1 MTSLGISPT
10 VPSLLIPPN
19 PSFSS
24 PESAPRGGILL
35 NARRESDASA
45 KLPSSPAFHATTVG
59 TSSPGPRRASEPPD
73 SPRTPISPIEPV
85 SPQVG
90 AQSHVPLAS
99 PSGQPR
105 IRFAPLPDP
114 RRPRS
119 LSTGRNVEL
128 KPTEGPDGET
138 TRTIEIRGVAPSVE
152 YDDDDAVLDDV
163 DGEEGEEGWSDS
175 RGRRWSKSM
184 TMGMT
189 VGSMN
194 SVPGWRGTKKL
205 LGLKEDKKDKEEA
218 YLEGA
223 PLKKSVS
230 TTGGFIGRCA
240 IMLKLPRLCRC

>member
-10 VPSLLIPPN
+10 IPSLLIPPN

-35 NARRESDASA
+35 NPRRESDAST
-45 KLPSSPAFHATTVG
+45 KLPSSPGFIATSIG
-59 TSSPGPRRASEPPD
+59 ASSPGPRRASEPPD
-73 SPRTPISPIEPV
+73 SPRTPISPIEPI

-90 AQSHVPLAS
+90 AQPNVPLAS

-128 KPTEGPDGET
+128 KATEGPDGET
-138 TRTIEIRGVAPSVE
+138 TRTIEIRGVVPTVE
-152 YDDDDAVLDDV
+152 YDDDDIAVD
-163 DGEEGEEGWSDS
+163 EAEGESDEGWSDS

-184 TMGMT
+184 TMGMN

-205 LGLKEDKKDKEEA
+205 FGLKEDKKDKEEA

-230 TTGGFIGRCA
+230 TTGGFIGRYA
-240 IMLKLPRLCRC
+240 LTQTA